1 MNIPGEKQ
9 KIETILI
16 SPDVQ
21 FSKDFKADII
31 NILKEQKKGIVK
43 N

>member
-1 MNIPGEKQ
+1 MNIPRKKQ
-9 KIETILI
+9 KIKIILI

-21 FSKDFKADII
+21 LSKDFKADII
-31 NILKEQKKGIVK
+31 NTFKEQKKGIVK